1 MTIQRTNRVFTKAAC
16 IAVAAGALA
25 LGACT
30 TTQQR
35 IGGAAVG
42 AAVAGPVG
50 AGVGVV
56 AGPPVAQQVER
67 TAR

>member
-1 MTIQRTNRVFTKAAC
+1 MTMQRTKRVFGKAAC

-35 IGGAAVG
+35 VGGAAVG

-67 TAR
+67 TVR